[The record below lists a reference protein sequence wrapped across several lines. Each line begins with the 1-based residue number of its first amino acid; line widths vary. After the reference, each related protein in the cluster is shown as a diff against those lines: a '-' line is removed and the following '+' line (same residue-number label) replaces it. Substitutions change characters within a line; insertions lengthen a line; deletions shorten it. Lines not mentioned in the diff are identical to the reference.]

1 MEGKKKKQD
10 SKNRKKIKKYLGEN
24 FQRDIQQNCSM
35 GKAIRNTIESIER
48 KWEKIG
54 DNRKGIHSLDIA
66 EICS

>member
-1 MEGKKKKQD
+1 
-10 SKNRKKIKKYLGEN
+10 
-24 FQRDIQQNCSM
+24 M